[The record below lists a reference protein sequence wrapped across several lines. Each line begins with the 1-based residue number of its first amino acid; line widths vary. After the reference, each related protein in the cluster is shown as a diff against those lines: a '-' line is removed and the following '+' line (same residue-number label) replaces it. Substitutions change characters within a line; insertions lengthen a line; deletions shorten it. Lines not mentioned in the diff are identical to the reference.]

1 LASSPRAF
9 LIDDE
14 LFDRAYARLQSKGI
28 EHWAGPQMKRPRQI
42 NTEHIRCQ
50 SPSTSVHEPI
60 GSNFRRNSLRST
72 GYLRCNRMSGVT

>member
-28 EHWAGPQMKRPRQI
+28 EHWADPR
-42 NTEHIRCQ
+42 
-50 SPSTSVHEPI
+50 
-60 GSNFRRNSLRST
+60 
-72 GYLRCNRMSGVT
+72 